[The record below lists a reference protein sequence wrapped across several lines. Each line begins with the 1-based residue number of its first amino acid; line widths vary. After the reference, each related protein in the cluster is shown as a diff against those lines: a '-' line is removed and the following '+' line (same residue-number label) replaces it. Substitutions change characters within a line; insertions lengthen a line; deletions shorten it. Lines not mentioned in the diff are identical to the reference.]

1 MSIKSFNPNRI
12 RDKFPILNKKINN
25 NQLVYFDNAATTQ
38 KPIQVIESINKYYS
52 EYNANI
58 HRGIHTL
65 AEKATQEYEKT
76 RKTVSKFINSRSE
89 KEVIF
94 TRGTTE
100 GINLIAYSFVKNFIK
115 KGDEI
120 IISEMEHHSNIVPWQ
135 MICEENGIIL
145 KTINVFENGE
155 IDLDNFKELISNKTK
170 FLSIVHTSNTLG
182 TVNPIKEIIEIC
194 KKNNIKTMI
203 DGAQASAHSKIDV
216 QDLNC
221 DFFVLSAHKM
231 YGPTGVGIVYGK
243 EEILE
248 KMPPYMGGGEMIKDV
263 NFKKTTYN
271 ELPYKFEAGTPNI
284 GDVIGFNE
292 ALSFIN
298 NIGLD
303 NISLYEK
310 ELKNYASNSFNKIE
324 GINIIGNSKNKI
336 GIFSFTMDK
345 IHYYDLGLLLDSKG
359 IAIRTGHHCTQPLM
373 DKFNLEGT
381 ARVSLAIYNTKNEI
395 DYFVEKLKQL
405 IN

>member
-1 MSIKSFNPNRI
+1 MSIKSFNSIRI
-12 RDKFPILNKKINN
+12 RDQFPILNKKINN

-38 KPIQVIESINKYYS
+38 KPRQVIEAINKYYS

-100 GINLIAYSFVKNFIK
+100 GINLIASSFVKKFIK

-182 TVNPIKEIIEIC
+182 TVNPIKEMMEIC
-194 KKNNIKTMI
+194 KKNNINTMV

-292 ALSFIN
+292 ALSFIS

-303 NISLYEK
+303 NISSYEK
-310 ELKNYASNSFNKIE
+310 ELKDYASKSLNEIE

-336 GIFSFTMDK
+336 GIFSFTIDK
-345 IHYYDLGLLLDSKG
+345 VHYYDLGLLLDSKG

-373 DKFNLEGT
+373 EKFNLEGT
-381 ARVSLAIYNTKNEI
+381 ARVSLAVYNTKNEI

>member
-100 GINLIAYSFVKNFIK
+100 GINLIASSFVKNFIK

-155 IDLDNFKELISNKTK
+155 IDLDNFKELISDKTK

-182 TVNPIKEIIEIC
+182 TVNPVKEMIEIC
-194 KKNNIKTMI
+194 EKNNINTMI

-336 GIFSFTMDK
+336 GIFSFIMDK

>member
-25 NQLVYFDNAATTQ
+25 NKLVYFDNAATTQ

-100 GINLIAYSFVKNFIK
+100 GINLIASSFVKNFIK

-182 TVNPIKEIIEIC
+182 TVNPIKEMIEIC
-194 KKNNIKTMI
+194 KKNNINTMI

-310 ELKNYASNSFNKIE
+310 ELKNYASNLFNKIE

-336 GIFSFTMDK
+336 GIFSFTMNK

>member
-25 NQLVYFDNAATTQ
+25 NKLVYFDNAAPTQ

-100 GINLIAYSFVKNFIK
+100 GINLIASSFVKNFIK

-135 MICEENGIIL
+135 MICEENEIIL

-182 TVNPIKEIIEIC
+182 TVNPIKEMIEIC
-194 KKNNIKTMI
+194 KKNNINTMI

-381 ARVSLAIYNTKNEI
+381 ARVSLAIYNTKKEI

>member
-1 MSIKSFNPNRI
+1 MSIKSFNLVKI
-12 RDKFPILNKKINN
+12 RDQFPILNKKINN
-25 NQLVYFDNAATTQ
+25 HQLVYFDNAATTQ
-38 KPIQVIESINKYYS
+38 KPKKVINAINEYYS

-65 AEKATQEYEKT
+65 AEKATNEYEKT
-76 RKTVSKFINSRSE
+76 RKSVSQFINSKSE
-89 KEVIF
+89 KEIIF

-100 GINLIAYSFVKNFIK
+100 GINLIASSFVKNFLK
-115 KGDEI
+115 KEDEI

-135 MICEENGIIL
+135 MICEENGIVL
-145 KTINVFENGE
+145 KTINVLENGE
-155 IDLDNFKELISNKTK
+155 IDLDNFKELINDKTK

-182 TVNPIKEIIEIC
+182 TVNPIKQLIEIC
-194 KKNNIKTMI
+194 KKNNITTMV
-203 DGAQASAHSKIDV
+203 DGAQASAHSKINV

-248 KMPPYMGGGEMIKDV
+248 KMPPYMGGGEMIKEV
-263 NFKKTTYN
+263 NFQKTTYN

-284 GDVIGFNE
+284 GDVIGFNK

-298 NIGLD
+298 DIGFD
-303 NISLYEK
+303 NISSYEK
-310 ELKNYASNSFNKIE
+310 KLKDYASNSLNKID
-324 GINIIGNSKNKI
+324 GLKILGNSKNKI
-336 GIFSFTMDK
+336 GIFSFTLK
-345 IHYYDLGLLLDSKG
+345 KVHYYDLGLLLDSKG

-381 ARVSLAIYNTKNEI
+381 ARVSLAIYNSKEEI
-395 DYFVEKLKQL
+395 DYFVEKIKKL

>member
-1 MSIKSFNPNRI
+1 MSIKSFNLVKI
-12 RDKFPILNKKINN
+12 RDQFPILNKKINN
-25 NQLVYFDNAATTQ
+25 HQLVYFDNAATTQ
-38 KPIQVIESINKYYS
+38 KPKKVINAINEYYS

-65 AEKATQEYEKT
+65 AEKATNEYEKT
-76 RKTVSKFINSRSE
+76 RKSVSQFINSKSKNE
-89 KEVIF
+89 IIF

-100 GINLIAYSFVKNFIK
+100 GINLIASSFVNNFLK
-115 KGDEI
+115 KEDEI

-135 MICEENGIIL
+135 MICEENGIVL
-145 KTINVFENGE
+145 KTINVLENGE
-155 IDLDNFKELISNKTK
+155 IDLDNFKELINDKTK

-182 TVNPIKEIIEIC
+182 TVNPIKQLIEIC
-194 KKNNIKTMI
+194 KKNNITSMV
-203 DGAQASAHSKIDV
+203 DGAQASAHSKINV

-248 KMPPYMGGGEMIKDV
+248 KMPPYMGGGEMIKEV
-263 NFKKTTYN
+263 NFQKTTYN

-284 GDVIGFNE
+284 GDVIGFNK

-298 NIGLD
+298 DIGFD
-303 NISLYEK
+303 NISSYEK
-310 ELKNYASNSFNKIE
+310 KLKDYASNSLNKID
-324 GINIIGNSKNKI
+324 GLKILGNSKNKI
-336 GIFSFTMDK
+336 GIFSFTLK
-345 IHYYDLGLLLDSKG
+345 KVHYYDLGLLLDSKG

-381 ARVSLAIYNTKNEI
+381 ARVSLAIYNSKEEI
-395 DYFVEKLKQL
+395 DYFVEKIKKL

>member
-38 KPIQVIESINKYYS
+38 KPIQVIESIDKYYS

-100 GINLIAYSFVKNFIK
+100 GINLIASSFVKNFIK

-155 IDLDNFKELISNKTK
+155 IDLDNFKELISDKTK

-182 TVNPIKEIIEIC
+182 TVNPIKEMIEIC
-194 KKNNIKTMI
+194 KKNNINTMI

>member
-1 MSIKSFNPNRI
+1 MSIKSFNSIRI
-12 RDKFPILNKKINN
+12 RDQFPILNKKINN

-38 KPIQVIESINKYYS
+38 KPRQVIEAINKYYS

-100 GINLIAYSFVKNFIK
+100 GINLIASSFVKKFIK

-182 TVNPIKEIIEIC
+182 TVNPIKEMMEIC
-194 KKNNIKTMI
+194 KKNNINTMV

-231 YGPTGVGIVYGK
+231 YGPTGVDIVYGK

-292 ALSFIN
+292 ALSFIS

-303 NISLYEK
+303 NILSYEK
-310 ELKNYASNSFNKIE
+310 ELKDYASKSLNEIE

-336 GIFSFTMDK
+336 GIFSFTIDK
-345 IHYYDLGLLLDSKG
+345 VHYYDLGLLLDSKG

-373 DKFNLEGT
+373 EKFNLEGT

>member
-1 MSIKSFNPNRI
+1 MSIKSFNPNKI

-100 GINLIAYSFVKNFIK
+100 GINLIASSFVKNFIK

-155 IDLDNFKELISNKTK
+155 IDLDNFKKLISNKTK

-182 TVNPIKEIIEIC
+182 TVNPIKEMIEIC
-194 KKNNIKTMI
+194 KKNNINTMI

-284 GDVIGFNE
+284 GDVIGFKE

-310 ELKNYASNSFNKIE
+310 ELKNYASNLFNKIE

-336 GIFSFTMDK
+336 GIFSFTMNK

>member
-1 MSIKSFNPNRI
+1 MSIKSFNPIRI
-12 RDKFPILNKKINN
+12 RDMFPILNKKINN

-100 GINLIAYSFVKNFIK
+100 GINLIASSFVKNFIK

-182 TVNPIKEIIEIC
+182 TVNPIKEMIEIC
-194 KKNNIKTMI
+194 KKNNINTMI

>member
-100 GINLIAYSFVKNFIK
+100 GINLIASSFVKNFIK

-182 TVNPIKEIIEIC
+182 TINPIKEMIEIC
-194 KKNNIKTMI
+194 KKNNINTMI

-303 NISLYEK
+303 NISLYER

>member
-1 MSIKSFNPNRI
+1 MSVKSFNLAKI
-12 RDKFPILNKKINN
+12 RDQFPILNKKLNN
-25 NQLVYFDNAATTQ
+25 HQLVYFDNAATTQ
-38 KPIQVIESINKYYS
+38 KPKKVINAINEYYS

-65 AEKATQEYEKT
+65 AEKATNEYEKT
-76 RKTVSKFINSRSE
+76 RKSVSQFINSKSE
-89 KEVIF
+89 KEIIF

-100 GINLIAYSFVKNFIK
+100 GINLIASSFVKNFLK
-115 KGDEI
+115 KEDEI

-135 MICEENGIIL
+135 MICEENGIVL
-145 KTINVFENGE
+145 KTINVLENGE
-155 IDLDNFKELISNKTK
+155 IDLDNFKELINDKTK

-182 TVNPIKEIIEIC
+182 TVNPIKQIIEIC
-194 KKNNIKTMI
+194 KKNNITTMI
-203 DGAQASAHSKIDV
+203 DGAQASAHSKINV

-248 KMPPYMGGGEMIKDV
+248 KMPPYMGGGEMIKEV
-263 NFKKTTYN
+263 NFQKTTYN

-284 GDVIGFNE
+284 GDVIGFNK

-298 NIGLD
+298 DIGFD
-303 NISLYEK
+303 NISSYEK
-310 ELKNYASNSFNKIE
+310 KLKDYASNLLNKID
-324 GINIIGNSKNKI
+324 GLKILGNSKNKI
-336 GIFSFTMDK
+336 GIFSFTLNK
-345 IHYYDLGLLLDSKG
+345 VHYYDLGLLLDSKG

-381 ARVSLAIYNTKNEI
+381 ARVSLAIYNSKEEI
-395 DYFVEKLKQL
+395 DYFVEKIKKL

>member
-100 GINLIAYSFVKNFIK
+100 GINLIASSFVKNFIK

-182 TVNPIKEIIEIC
+182 TVNPIKEMIEIC
-194 KKNNIKTMI
+194 KKNNINTMI

-336 GIFSFTMDK
+336 GIFSFIMDK

>member
-1 MSIKSFNPNRI
+1 MRVKSFNLVNI
-12 RDKFPILNKKINN
+12 RDQFPILNKKINN
-25 NQLVYFDNAATTQ
+25 HQLVYFDNAATTQ
-38 KPIQVIESINKYYS
+38 KPKKVINAINEYYS

-65 AEKATQEYEKT
+65 AEKATIEYEKT
-76 RKTVSKFINSRSE
+76 RKSVSQFINSKSE
-89 KEVIF
+89 KEIIF

-100 GINLIAYSFVKNFIK
+100 GINLIASSFVKNFLTK
-115 KGDEI
+115 EDEI

-135 MICEENGIIL
+135 MICEENGIVL
-145 KTINVFENGE
+145 KTINVLENGE
-155 IDLDNFKELISNKTK
+155 IDLDNFKELINDKTK

-182 TVNPIKEIIEIC
+182 TVNPIKQIIEIC
-194 KKNNIKTMI
+194 KKNNITTMV
-203 DGAQASAHSKIDV
+203 DGAQASAHSKINV

-248 KMPPYMGGGEMIKDV
+248 KMPPYMGGGEMIKEV
-263 NFKKTTYN
+263 NFLKTTYN

-284 GDVIGFNE
+284 GDVIGFNK
-292 ALSFIN
+292 ALNFISD
-298 NIGLD
+298 IGFD
-303 NISLYEK
+303 NISSYEK
-310 ELKNYASNSFNKIE
+310 KLKDYASNSLNKID
-324 GINIIGNSKNKI
+324 GLKIIGNSKNKI
-336 GIFSFTMDK
+336 GIFSFTLK
-345 IHYYDLGLLLDSKG
+345 KVHYYDLGLLLDSKG

-381 ARVSLAIYNTKNEI
+381 ARVSLAIYNSKEEI
-395 DYFVEKLKQL
+395 DYFVEKIKKL

>member
-12 RDKFPILNKKINN
+12 RNKFPILNKKINN

-100 GINLIAYSFVKNFIK
+100 GINLIASSFVKNFIK

-182 TVNPIKEIIEIC
+182 TVNPIKEMIEIC
-194 KKNNIKTMI
+194 KKNNINTMI

-298 NIGLD
+298 NIGLN